1 MQKRTEELRG
11 ELVQAKQEVGVM
23 ERAVRSAERNLDVSR
38 VDQKEM
44 NRSLALHVGNIDNL
58 LGITRTIKQARADMI
73 EEINGKR
80 RRFDKQSQVCL
91 AIWLKLFL
99 LI

>member
-1 MQKRTEELRG
+1 MQERTKELRD

-58 LGITRTIKQARADMI
+58 LGKTRKIKQARADMI
-73 EEINGKR
+73 EEIKGKR

>member
-11 ELVQAKQEVGVM
+11 ELVQAQEKVGAMV
-23 ERAVRSAERNLDVSR
+23 RVVRSAERNLDVSR

-58 LGITRTIKQARADMI
+58 LGMTK
-73 EEINGKR
+73 EN
-80 RRFDKQSQVCL
+80 
-91 AIWLKLFL
+91 
-99 LI
+99 

>member
-1 MQKRTEELRG
+1 MRVK
-11 ELVQAKQEVGVM
+11 LVQAQEKFCVM